1 MVIFQELILD
11 SILVVHISHLVV
23 FSCLFVILLLQ
34 LVNINVE
41 ATLIR
46 SHEVYHI
53 DVSTIDILENAHIWI
68 NSNSH
73 CLVDADCLYSVT
85 WLHEVNQVLIHAKMH
100 CVGCLT
106 LRHTLRSFLQ
116 LDVLLVTEE
125 AIVVN
130 QLEAVATL
138 AILAKVWFNDSSTL
152 DKFSLL
158 EATLKALECCFL
170 HLRNDVAVTN
180 DDTLD
185 RDELV
190 NVTGI

>member
-11 SILVVHISHLVV
+11 SMLIVHISHLVV

-41 ATLIR
+41 ATHIR

-53 DVSTIDILENAHIWI
+53 DVSTIDILEDAHVWI

-85 WLHEVNQVLIHAKMH
+85 WLHEVNQVLIHTKMH

-106 LRHTLRSFLQ
+106 LWHTLRSFLQ

-138 AILAKVWFNDSSTL
+138 AVLAKVRFNDSATL

-158 EATLKALECCFL
+158 ETTLKALECCFL
-170 HLRNDVAVTN
+170 HLRNNIRAPNN
-180 DDTLD
+180 DSTKSYKFF
-185 RDELV
+185 
-190 NVTGI
+190 NM